1 MVSIF
6 QTVLQRKTRIL
17 QNIAGSL
24 GGEKFYS
31 ENNLLSVIHTED
43 FKGYEKSWSQEAG
56 FMLTQQLL
64 NLFGF

>member
-43 FKGYEKSWSQEAG
+43 FKGYEKS
-56 FMLTQQLL
+56 
-64 NLFGF
+64 